1 MLAITTRHLLGK
13 AKKMAENNETTTKR
27 RGPGKPFQ
35 KGVSGNPGG
44 RPKTI
49 EEIRDLARSYT
60 AEAMQSLLRIA
71 TSGKSESAVVAA
83 SNAILDRGW
92 GKAPVTFGDEDRKM
106 IRSMLGVIES

>member
-1 MLAITTRHLLGK
+1 MVDQP
-13 AKKMAENNETTTKR
+13 ENR
-27 RGPGKPFQ
+27 SQSGRFV

-44 RPKTI
+44 RPKSI

-92 GKAPVTFGDEDRKM
+92 GKAPVTFGDDDRKM
-106 IRSMLGVIES
+106 IRSMLGYVDLNDGQ

>member
-1 MLAITTRHLLGK
+1 MTDQPENRSK
-13 AKKMAENNETTTKR
+13 A
-27 RGPGKPFQ
+27 GQFV

-60 AEAMQSLLRIA
+60 AEAMHSLLRIA

-92 GKAPVTFGDEDRKM
+92 GKAPVTFGDDDRK
-106 IRSMLGVIES
+106 ILKSMLGIIES

>member
-1 MLAITTRHLLGK
+1 MSEPIDKPENRSK
-13 AKKMAENNETTTKR
+13 A
-27 RGPGKPFQ
+27 GQFV
-35 KGVSGNPGG
+35 KGISGNPGG
-44 RPKTI
+44 RPKSI

-92 GKAPVTFGDEDRKM
+92 GKAPVTFGDDDRK
-106 IRSMLGVIES
+106 ILKSMLGVIES

>member
-1 MLAITTRHLLGK
+1 MTDQP
-13 AKKMAENNETTTKR
+13 ENR
-27 RGPGKPFQ
+27 SQSGRFV

-71 TSGKSESAVVAA
+71 TSAKSESAAVAA
-83 SNAILDRGW
+83 CNAILDRGW
-92 GKAPVTFGDEDRKM
+92 GKAPVTFGDDERKVL
-106 IRSMLGVIES
+106 RSMLGVIES